1 MAEIKLDRL
10 PDRTPVTLTVTV
22 TPDLARALADYA
34 ESYRAAYGQ
43 REKVEELIPFMLD
56 KFIEGDRGFAK
67 ARKALVE
74 RREAAP
80 AKPGEGSSIPSRRTE
95 QKGES

>member
-1 MAEIKLDRL
+1 MPELKLDRL
-10 PDRTPVTLTVTV
+10 PDRTPVKLTITM

-34 ESYRAAYGQ
+34 EVYRAAYGQ
-43 REKVEELIPFMLD
+43 REKVEELIPFMLE

-80 AKPGEGSSIPSRRTE
+80 GKPAEGTSIPSRRTE
-95 QKGES
+95 QKGDS